1 MLSTINYEVMNHFIS
16 YCIHFFIYK
25 LSFVKILQYAD
36 YFLIDVYFLSD
47 DRIGGDGVGQGMSEL
62 NPGNPPSCPYCTRT
76 PHCWSL
82 RILIYFKLLLPP
94 IVTSY
99 LIIISTSSHCPALM
113 NELHK
118 LRTDNSDLLKKIDA
132 SSIDSLN
139 LMESQ
144 IADQK
149 CVNTSLQVYY
159 LHVLLLP

>member
-1 MLSTINYEVMNHFIS
+1 
-16 YCIHFFIYK
+16 
-25 LSFVKILQYAD
+25 
-36 YFLIDVYFLSD
+36 
-47 DRIGGDGVGQGMSEL
+47 
-62 NPGNPPSCPYCTRT
+62 
-76 PHCWSL
+76 
-82 RILIYFKLLLPP
+82 
-94 IVTSY
+94 
-99 LIIISTSSHCPALM
+99 M

-159 LHVLLLP
+159 IYVLLFSFPMMMHTLCIM

>member
-1 MLSTINYEVMNHFIS
+1 MFS
-16 YCIHFFIYK
+16 
-25 LSFVKILQYAD
+25 
-36 YFLIDVYFLSD
+36 YFLPD

-62 NPGNPPSCPYCTRT
+62 NPGNLPSCTYCTRT
-76 PHCWSL
+76 LHCWSL
-82 RILIYFKLLLPP
+82 RILMYFKSLLSA
-94 IVTSY
+94 IATSY
-99 LIIISTSSHCPALM
+99 LFIISTSYCPALM

-149 CVNTSLQVYY
+149 CVNTSLQV
-159 LHVLLLP
+159 LTTFMRSSFLTI